1 MNIYMLQMA
10 ELGKGVCGGGGV
22 SQSEHILLLLFSVYH
37 PPSPFCLSQ
46 FPCFFIFLFFIVI
59 IIFSFTFLSQF
70 PCFFIF
76 LFFYFLLLLLLLLLL
91 FCFLAPH
98 LQYMAR
104 LGVELDL
111 QLPASQYHSHSNE
124 GSELYL
130 QPTPQLMAM
139 LDP

>member
-59 IIFSFTFLSQF
+59 II
-70 PCFFIF
+70 IIIIIII
-76 LFFYFLLLLLLLLLL
+76 LL
-91 FCFLAPH
+91 FRATLAIYG
-98 LQYMAR
+98 QV
-104 LGVELDL
+104 G
-111 QLPASQYHSHSNE
+111 
-124 GSELYL
+124 G
-130 QPTPQLMAM
+130 
-139 LDP
+139 